1 MRLLGIAP
9 ALLFAALLAQA
20 PTTSRPARGKADA
33 GQKPILLGTDPPG
46 KLRHASADAG
56 ADAGPADAGPDE
68 VHRELQTLRA
78 RIEILEQERAQS
90 QMTAQQLQQLTLEVQ
105 QIRQQ
110 LADAQARRVADE
122 QQRQAQEDA
131 VQSGVDTLVAAQ
143 QRLAS
148 GDASIDAELDR
159 AQASFSGQALR
170 DVQAAREALRNK
182 DLAQAR
188 LLLSAAIADA
198 QAGR

>member
-1 MRLLGIAP
+1 M
-9 ALLFAALLAQA
+9 
-20 PTTSRPARGKADA
+20 
-33 GQKPILLGTDPPG
+33 
-46 KLRHASADAG
+46 
-56 ADAGPADAGPDE
+56 
-68 VHRELQTLRA
+68 
-78 RIEILEQERAQS
+78 
-90 QMTAQQLQQLTLEVQ
+90 QL
-105 QIRQQ
+105 IRQQ
-110 LADAQARRVADE
+110 LADAEARRVAEE
-122 QQRQAQEDA
+122 QQRQAQA
-131 VQSGVDTLVAAQ
+131 LTVQSGVDTLVAAQ

>member
-1 MRLLGIAP
+1 VRLFGIAP
-9 ALLFAALLAQA
+9 ALLIAALLAQA
-20 PTTSRPARGKADA
+20 PTSSRPARKKADA
-33 GQKPILLGTDPPG
+33 GTGPILLGTDPPG

-56 ADAGPADAGPDE
+56 ADGGPGDAGPDE

-78 RIEILEQERAQS
+78 RVEALERERAQS
-90 QMTAQQLQQLTLEVQ
+90 QLTAQQLQQLTVEVQ

-110 LADAQARRVADE
+110 LADAQARRVAEE
-122 QQRQAQEDA
+122 QQQQSQEAA
-131 VQSGVDTLVAAQ
+131 VQSGVDTLLAAQ
-143 QRLAS
+143 ERLSS
-148 GDASIDAELDR
+148 GDANIEAELDR

-188 LLLSAAIADA
+188 RLLSTAISDA